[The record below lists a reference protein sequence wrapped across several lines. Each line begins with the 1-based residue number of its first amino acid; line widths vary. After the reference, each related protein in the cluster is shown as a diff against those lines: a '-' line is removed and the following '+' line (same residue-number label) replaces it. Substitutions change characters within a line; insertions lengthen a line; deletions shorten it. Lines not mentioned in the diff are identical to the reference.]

1 MSAALDV
8 VHQNTAAVA
17 HGERRLLER
26 GLRRRHLADRKR
38 AEHVAV
44 AAAARDGDDDLVGD
58 EDARAR
64 GRLQL
69 RKNAEFFLD
78 GAPLADL
85 GDGPKEFAALI
96 EKDTCF
102 VVAKDVRAGEHELE
116 VRAKSSSGND
126 YVAMSHVLFF

>member
-1 MSAALDV
+1 MKMVLAGAASSGPLKMRL
-8 VHQNTAAVA
+8 AVK
-17 HGERRLLER
+17 HG
-26 GLRRRHLADRKR
+26 GLPI
-38 AEHVAV
+38 AV
-44 AAAARDGDDDLVGD
+44 CEVPCPWGRCPK
-58 EDARAR
+58 

>member
-1 MSAALDV
+1 MLSLQGQDLSS
-8 VHQNTAAVA
+8 
-17 HGERRLLER
+17 RLQGYVNCIVR
-26 GLRRRHLADRKR
+26 
-38 AEHVAV
+38 
-44 AAAARDGDDDLVGD
+44 
-58 EDARAR
+58 
-64 GRLQL
+64 QL